1 MKKNFNT
8 ALERAINA
16 GYRKPGCV
24 EDALDSFDV
33 IIQPFARDIV
43 LLDKDF
49 WIALGKSEDIEDY
62 IEGYDSEGDYVAM
75 PGWVDMWH
83 QFIAHLANGGTV
95 DDYFHKILKD

>member
-8 ALERAINA
+8 ALERAIEG
-16 GYRKPGCV
+16 GYVYKG
-24 EDALDSFDV
+24 DGYYTLA
-33 IIQPFARDIV
+33 QDIV